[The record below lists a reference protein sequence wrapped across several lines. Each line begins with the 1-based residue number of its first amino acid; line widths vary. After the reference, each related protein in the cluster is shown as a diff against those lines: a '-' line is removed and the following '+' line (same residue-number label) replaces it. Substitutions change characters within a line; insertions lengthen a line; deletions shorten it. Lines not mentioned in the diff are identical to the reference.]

1 MRTRLLTYQKEYY
14 ERTASEAQKE
24 AVQGYVFDTR
34 GSKSVAF
41 HFLEN
46 MARHH
51 IEVYQ
56 LAEDYQAAGDKEF
69 RKGSAYVIPVAQK
82 YSTMVKVLMEDCLE
96 YTDSTFYD
104 ISTWTFP
111 YAFNLECAPV
121 KSVAGL
127 MGIGLSEMIFRK
139 DGSSAGKAGWGMCLR
154 TGSFMRLR

>member
-1 MRTRLLTYQKEYY
+1 MRTRLLAYQKEYY
-14 ERTASEAQKE
+14 ERTASEARKE

-56 LAEDYQAAGDKEF
+56 LAKDYQAAGNKEF
-69 RKGSAYVIPVAQK
+69 QKGSAYVIPVAQK

-111 YAFNLECAPV
+111 HAFNLECAPV

-127 MGIGLSEMIFRK
+127 MGDRIERNDFPQGQCDQPSVPI
-139 DGSSAGKAGWGMCLR
+139 
-154 TGSFMRLR
+154 

>member
-1 MRTRLLTYQKEYY
+1 MRTRLLAYQKEYY
-14 ERTASEAQKE
+14 ERTASEARKE

-56 LAEDYQAAGDKEF
+56 LAKDYQAAGNKEF
-69 RKGSAYVIPVAQK
+69 QKGSAYVIPVAQK

-111 YAFNLECAPV
+111 HAF
-121 KSVAGL
+121 
-127 MGIGLSEMIFRK
+127 
-139 DGSSAGKAGWGMCLR
+139 
-154 TGSFMRLR
+154 